1 MPATAY
7 GSLSRSPPG
16 PWPSHYSSVQFICYF
31 CSSFACILYYVYLM
45 LLVIG
50 SNKVFLIPDTMEL
63 GTKGSQMAEQTEIGR
78 ISTQYKEDGEE
89 YGHFMRLIGG
99 R

>member
-7 GSLSRSPPG
+7 CSLSRSPPG

-31 CSSFACILYYVYLM
+31 CSSFTCILYYVYLM

-50 SNKVFLIPDTMEL
+50 PNKVFLIPDVT
-63 GTKGSQMAEQTEIGR
+63 TEQE
-78 ISTQYKEDGEE
+78 S
-89 YGHFMRLIGG
+89 RLKSDAG
-99 R
+99 